1 MKLAASLKLATM
13 LVLMVV
19 WAGCSQAPPSSGA
32 AGGEAASAGS
42 EAPVDP
48 GPAPEGQTE
57 PPAAEPSP
65 APPPQAPQVT
75 LRILDWSGVEQIIA
89 SHKGKVVVVDLWS
102 TGCIPC
108 RREFPHLVK
117 LHRELGDRVACVSVS
132 TDYDG
137 IPSKPPE
144 TYRETVLEFLT
155 QQGATFDNVLCSQA
169 AEELFDQL
177 KIGSIPSVFVYN
189 QSGELVQRFTEPVDG
204 QEFTYEGQIRPYVE
218 SLLAGE

>member
-1 MKLAASLKLATM
+1 MKPIASLSSVMM
-13 LVLMVV
+13 LLWVVV
-19 WAGCSQAPPSSGA
+19 WAGCGGSPSSSGS
-32 AGGEAASAGS
+32 AGTDAASVGTDV
-42 EAPVDP
+42 PVDP
-48 GPAPEGQTE
+48 GPPPEGQSEPVVSETPPPPP
-57 PPAAEPSP
+57 PPA
-65 APPPQAPQVT
+65 VT
-75 LRILDWSGVEQIIA
+75 LRILDWAGVQEIIA
-89 SHKGKVVVVDLWS
+89 SHRGKVVVVDLWS

-117 LHRELGDRVACVSVS
+117 LHRELGDRVACISVS

-144 TYRETVLEFLT
+144 TYREPVLEFLT

-169 AEELFDQL
+169 AEELFNQL

-189 QSGELVQRFTEPVDG
+189 QAGELVQKFTEPVDG

-218 SLLAGE
+218 SLLAGQ

>member
-1 MKLAASLKLATM
+1 MKPVASLSPVMM
-13 LVLMVV
+13 LLWVVV
-19 WAGCSQAPPSSGA
+19 WAGCGGSPSPSSS
-32 AGGEAASAGS
+32 AGGDASSAGTDVS
-42 EAPVDP
+42 VDP
-48 GPAPEGQTE
+48 GPPPEGQSE
-57 PPAAEPSP
+57 PTASEPLP
-65 APPPQAPQVT
+65 VPPPQAPAVT
-75 LRILDWSGVEQIIA
+75 LRILDWAGVEEIIA
-89 SHKGKVVVVDLWS
+89 SHRGKVVVVDLWS

-117 LHRELGDRVACVSVS
+117 LHRELGERVACVSVS

-155 QQGATFDNVLCSQA
+155 QQGATFDNVLCSVA

-177 KIGSIPSVFVYN
+177 KIGSIPAVFVYN
-189 QSGELVQRFTEPVDG
+189 QAGELVQWFTEPVDG
-204 QEFTYEGQIRPYVE
+204 QEFTYAGQIRPYVE